1 MTITTDTTL
10 LNDPRRQAALLYWQ
24 GFSVPQIAEM
34 LQTKRPTVQSWKQ
47 RDQWDET
54 APLNRVESTLEARLI
69 QLYAKP
75 NLTPHDFKVAD
86 FLARQ
91 MERFARI
98 NRYGQ
103 TGNEADLNPNVAN
116 RNKGDRKKPTKNFFS
131 DEAIEK
137 LEEIFFAESF
147 EYQLRWH
154 RAGLEHRI
162 RDILKSRQIGATFYF
177 SREALLH
184 ALKTGHN
191 QIFLSA
197 SKTQAYVFRE
207 YIIQFARL
215 VDVDLT
221 GDPIVIGNN
230 GAKLIFLGTNS
241 NTAQSHNGDLYVDE
255 IFWIPN
261 FQKLRKV
268 SSGMASQSHL
278 RSTYF
283 STPSTLAHGAYPFWS
298 GELFNRGRASASER
312 VDIDISHDA
321 LAAGVACPDGQ
332 WRQIVTIEDALAGGC
347 TLFNLEQLQR
357 ENSVDDFRNLFM
369 CEFVDDKASVFPFE
383 DLQRCMVDSL
393 EEWEDFAPFADNP
406 FGSRPVWVGYDPSHS
421 GDSAGCVVLAPPV
434 VAGGKFRI
442 LERHQWKGMDFA
454 TQAESIRQLT
464 EKYNVEYIGID
475 ATGLGI
481 GVFQL
486 VRSFYPAARDIRYT
500 PEMKTAMV
508 LKAKDVIRRGCL
520 EYDVSAT
527 DITTSFMAI
536 RKTMTSSGRS
546 ATYEASRTEE
556 ASHADVAWATMHA
569 LLNEP
574 LTAGSGQVTSSI
586 LEFN

>member
-24 GFSVPQIAEM
+24 GFSVPQIADM

-47 RDQWDET
+47 RDHWEET

-75 NLTPHDFKVAD
+75 SLTPHDFKVAD

-103 TGNEADLNPNVAN
+103 TGNEADLNPRVAN

-207 YIIQFARL
+207 YIIQFARR

-347 TLFNLEQLQR
+347 TLFNLEQLKR

>member
-103 TGNEADLNPNVAN
+103 TGNEVDLNPNVAN

-207 YIIQFARL
+207 YIIQFARR

-347 TLFNLEQLQR
+347 TLFNLEQLKR

-406 FGSRPVWVGYDPSHS
+406 FGSRPVWMGYDPSHS